1 MKQPLRAVIIG
12 AGWAGEG
19 QTKALRYA
27 GAEVVAICARQ
38 SVVVQQVAD
47 RLSVAQASTDWRQT
61 LETVCPDI
69 VALATPAVLRTEVV
83 EMAADLGCHLLVEKP
98 LATTASQARHIY
110 QRVRTVGVKHAYAAT
125 HCYNPAYVRLK
136 ELIQQGM
143 IGQLQEIV
151 VTMGRR
157 HSTPAIMPWSWM
169 LSLEEGGGILNN
181 AGPHLLGILETIS
194 GGQLARIMGQ
204 CRVLISQAP
213 VVCDL
218 HDHRDWRQQEG
229 KFNRQ
234 NTAALEWR
242 TTDADNAFSALMQ
255 LRTDEGEIQT
265 TIVYGWGQPMAGQ
278 NNGMY
283 FYGQQG
289 TLSVDRMFYGQGIS
303 FQAADGE
310 QIEVLPLPQRL
321 KDQVPAVGDF
331 IQNRWCALARDF
343 VADIQEKASCNYL
356 TFRDGWRYQV
366 AIEAIRQSP
375 GWTELPL

>member
-1 MKQPLRAVIIG
+1 MKQPLRDVIIG

-19 QTKALRYA
+19 HTKALRYA

-69 VALATPAVLRTEVV
+69 VALATPAVLRSEVV

-194 GGQLARIMGQ
+194 GGQLARVMGE

-213 VVCDL
+213 VVDGL

-255 LRTDEGEIQT
+255 LQTNEGEIQT

>member
-1 MKQPLRAVIIG
+1 MKPPLRAVIIG

-19 QTKALRYA
+19 HTKALRYA
-27 GAEVVAICARQ
+27 GVEVVAICARQ

-331 IQNRWCALARDF
+331 IQHRWCALARDF